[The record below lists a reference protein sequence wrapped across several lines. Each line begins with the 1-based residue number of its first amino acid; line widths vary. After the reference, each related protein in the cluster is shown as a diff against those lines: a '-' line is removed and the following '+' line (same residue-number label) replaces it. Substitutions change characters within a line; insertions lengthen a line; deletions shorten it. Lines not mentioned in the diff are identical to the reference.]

1 MFALVIIY
9 FIILI
14 ILALNKRSKIIEKQ
28 QKNVNNMNTE
38 IIIQQESVPVTFTIQ
53 DNYTE
58 SIESI
63 ISYENDDIQIFRKQ
77 REIVHIYN
85 VE

>member
-1 MFALVIIY
+1 
-9 FIILI
+9 
-14 ILALNKRSKIIEKQ
+14 
-28 QKNVNNMNTE
+28 MNTE